1 MPSSRAGLADLPA
14 SQARDEIARG
24 AFKAVEIAQACLER
38 IAEREPAVQ
47 AFEHLDIDYVMKQAE
62 AADRYRATGR
72 TTGPLHGVPV
82 GVKDIIDTRDLPTEN
97 GTVFDKG
104 RRPVNDA
111 AVVVR
116 LREAGAIILGKT
128 VTTELAAFTP
138 GKTRNPHDTSRTPG
152 GSSSGSAAAVAA
164 YMTPLAIGT
173 QTNGSVIRPASF
185 CGVVG
190 FKPTRGSISRRGILP
205 QSSTLDQVG
214 TFSRTIEDA
223 ALFVEALCGY
233 DDRDSAMSATA
244 RPDLFAIATA
254 KPPVRPTLAFV
265 RTPVWGR
272 ASEEVREGFGEL
284 IAAMS
289 GNIDEIELPEPFSQ
303 AHAWHR
309 AINMAELAKS
319 YAHYY
324 DRDATLLSESM
335 RGMVEEGREVPAVDY
350 LAALDGIAVLN
361 AGLERLFD
369 RYDAI
374 LTPAAPGEAP
384 VGMATGDPA
393 FSTIWTYC
401 GVPALT
407 LPLLTGPNGMPVGV
421 QLVGR
426 RFHDGRLL
434 RTARWLEAALREDA
448 ARVKAHEGAIA

>member
-1 MPSSRAGLADLPA
+1 MPKRESGLANLTA
-14 SQARDEIARG
+14 LQVRDEIARG
-24 AFKAVEIAQACLER
+24 AFKAVEVVEACMAR
-38 IAEREPAVQ
+38 IEEREPAVR
-47 AFEHLDIDYVMKQAE
+47 AWEHLDRDYAMRQAE

-72 TTGPLHGVPV
+72 ATGPLHGVPI
-82 GVKDIIDTRDLPTEN
+82 GLKDIVDTRDLPTEN

-104 RRPVNDA
+104 RRPIDDA
-111 AVVVR
+111 TVVDR
-116 LREAGAIILGKT
+116 LREAGAVILGKT

-164 YMTPLAIGT
+164 YMTPLTIGT
-173 QTNGSVIRPASF
+173 QTNGSVIRPASY

-190 FKPTRGSISRRGILP
+190 FKPTRGLISRRGVLS
-205 QSSTLDQVG
+205 QSPALDQVG

-223 ALFVEALCGY
+223 ALLAEALCGY

-244 RPDLFAIATA
+244 RPQFLAVATA
-254 KPPVRPTLAFV
+254 RPPVKPSLAFV
-265 RTPVWGR
+265 RTPVWDK
-272 ASEEVREGFGEL
+272 ADDDVREGFHELVETLGERVVEV
-284 IAAMS
+284 
-289 GNIDEIELPEPFSQ
+289 DLPTPFPE

-309 AINMAELAKS
+309 AINMAEMARS
-319 YAHYY
+319 YARYY
-324 DRDATLLSESM
+324 DKDPSLLSDRL
-335 RGMVEEGREVPAVDY
+335 RGQIEEGLAVRAVDY
-350 LAALDGIAVLN
+350 MRALEGIAVLN

-374 LTPAAPGEAP
+374 VTPAAPGEAP
-384 VGMATGDPA
+384 VGMPTGDPA
-393 FSTIWTYC
+393 FCTIWTYC

-407 LPLLTGPNGMPVGV
+407 LPLLSGRNGMPVGV

-434 RTARWLEAALREDA
+434 RTARWLDA
-448 ARVKAHEGAIA
+448 AVKQDVAKTTAHEGVLA